1 MRVLALLCVVLYG
14 ICGGN
19 AASHSLKYIYTVV
32 TGDTDSPEFII
43 RGFVNDEQ
51 FVQYDSNIRRM
62 NPKTEWMEKSVDK
75 QYWDKQTQK
84 ALDAHQIFKDNI
96 GIAMQHFR
104 STQDV
109 HSLEWIVG
117 CHYNDETGD
126 TGVIEHYEYE
136 GKDFLI
142 DDMNNWNFILPAQ
155 QQFISAVKWNPVELE
170 NCKYYQTH
178 ICIESL
184 KKYVSYRSTLER
196 TVAPEV
202 SLLQKDS
209 SSPVVTCH
217 LTGFYP
223 RDIMVTW
230 QRNGEDLDVDVE
242 LGGTVPNE
250 DGTFQTR
257 SHLRVKPED
266 WKSQNYTCTVQ
277 HKSLKQDIIL
287 PVREENIKRNT
298 DIKTRSFNPDNNPEG
313 SSPLMGVI
321 IGCVLAVLILA
332 NALIG
337 VVIWKKRNSDYE
349 TTRSEYIYS
358 YSLLNAYECHY
369 NQVQMP
375 RVQTV
380 ITPVYMS
387 TVLQCCSLSVCVCAC
402 VHLAECL
409 HLHQF
414 WNPDIVFN
422 WLKCMLLR

>member
-298 DIKTRSFNPDNNPEG
+298 DIKSD
-313 SSPLMGVI
+313 PLMGVI